1 MPIHPSVPK
10 VNMSQAHDAIVA
22 ALEANVGCMLIGDP
36 GVGKSAL
43 ARDVSTSLGTNLGTL
58 IGSTLDPTDVGGLPV
73 VRVDGKGIDRIPLT
87 LIQRLCRSP
96 GILFLDEIACAP
108 PAVQAAMLRL
118 ILERVAGDEELHPDT
133 RVIAATNPPEQSPGG
148 SDLSAPLIGRVMLLH
163 LRPTHDEVINYFED
177 VLGGTPGRLANE
189 ALDFAATAR
198 CAGELLEIDI
208 PESAVSGNVP
218 WGAPRAWERV
228 VRLKAVL
235 EDKTPKGVVRA
246 AVAGNVGLPLATT
259 YSAILD
265 LRGNLPSIDE
275 ICRDP
280 EGARMPEDKKHQI
293 GAVGLIARVA
303 ERDMWAGYIYANRLG
318 AELRAACGKM
328 LGKKKGQQP
337 GDIEQNNSPHRKKG
351 ALARLDILKSI
362 PRATVK

>member
-1 MPIHPSVPK
+1 
-10 VNMSQAHDAIVA
+10 MSQARECILS
-22 ALEANVGCMLIGDP
+22 ALSANVGCMLIGDP

-43 ARDVSTSLGTNLGTL
+43 AKEVSEALSTPLGTL

-73 VRVDGKGIDRIPLT
+73 VRVDGKGIDRVPLA
-87 LIQRLCRSP
+87 LIQRLCREP

-163 LRPTHDEVINYFED
+163 LRPSHDEVVNYFED
-177 VLGGTPGRLANE
+177 VLGAAGDTTLAAE

-208 PESAVSGNVP
+208 PEAAVSGNIP

-228 VRLKAVL
+228 VRLKAAMS
-235 EDKTPKGVVRA
+235 EKTPKGVVRA
-246 AVAGNVGLPLATT
+246 AVAGNVGMPLATA

-265 LRGNLPSIDE
+265 LRGNLPTIDD

-280 EGARMPEDKKHQI
+280 KGAKMPEDKKHQI

-303 ERDMWAGYIYANRLG
+303 ERDKWAGYIYADRLG
-318 AELRAACGKM
+318 PELRAACGKM
-328 LGKKKGQQP
+328 LGKKKGQTP
-337 GDIEQNNSPHRKKG
+337 GEIENDTSPHRKDG
-351 ALARLDILKSI
+351 ALARLNILKSI
-362 PRATVK
+362 PRSALGGR